1 MTQPTLLEFA
11 GTVLQPTGDGSFDVD
26 LPDRWASLV
35 GVHGGFM
42 VGLAI
47 RAAERVVP
55 DRSVRTVSTSFRSS
69 VALGPASLH
78 AIEVRRGRST
88 SNVDVALRQDGRDAV
103 VVHVTMLADLDGSRS
118 VEWERPTPLP
128 IPPVA
133 ECVDIVPPNPVPHFM
148 RADGR
153 LDPSSLPF
161 SDGPD
166 TSVRGYVRPLA
177 GERVDAA
184 WLAMICDW
192 FPPPAFVNVMPPAG
206 GISVDMLTHI
216 HRPSPPTGDD
226 GWLGGWFE
234 IETSHDG
241 LATERGRIVT
251 PDGLAVADSIQTR
264 WTAARG

>member
-1 MTQPTLLEFA
+1 MVESEIAEEVEPAPRLTQA
-11 GTVLQPTGDGSFDVD
+11 GKDLVRECNALKIMLDLSHLNEAGFWDVARISVRPLVATHSAAHAICPHARNLTDRQLDAIAESDG
-26 LPDRWASLV
+26 
-35 GVHGGFM
+35 M
-42 VGLAI
+42 VGLNFGCA
-47 RAAERVVP
+47 
-55 DRSVRTVSTSFRSS
+55 F
-69 VALGPASLH
+69 L
-78 AIEVRRGRST
+78 
-88 SNVDVALRQDGRDAV
+88 
-103 VVHVTMLADLDGSRS
+103 
-118 VEWERPTPLP
+118 
-128 IPPVA
+128 
-133 ECVDIVPPNPVPHFM
+133 